1 MGISE
6 RHSKKIKKGCE
17 WMAERRMFSKSV
29 VETDAFYELP
39 AATQALYYHL
49 CMNADDD
56 GFVSNPKKIQQNL
69 HATKKSRDLLIEK
82 GYIIQFDSSLVAIR
96 HWKINNR
103 IRSDRYKETIYIQEK
118 SLLFE
123 NKAGSYEM
131 IREDGAHGCNLVYQT
146 VPQYSIGKDSG
157 GECSLVIGEET
168 AEGGERKTND
178 DDATKKENLSKNDD
192 KTTKAILVFHSGDV
206 FHITQKDLNEWH
218 ETYPTMDLTSELKKM
233 QEWLTN
239 HPDKQDFSGA
249 RHYIVSW
256 LKRAAAKENENAQRL
271 AQWTP
276 EYEAAF
282 QAAIYR
288 GEEEDGD
295 LFSGNI

>member
-1 MGISE
+1 MRVLNLQSE
-6 RHSKKIKKGCE
+6 RKTMRDSIVFYRSYYNAIIKLPEENREEALITFLDYAFNDTIREDMSPVVEPIFILAKETIDASKKRYLAAVENGKKGG
-17 WMAERRMFSKSV
+17 RPRKSKTEKTTSKTP
-29 VETDAFYELP
+29 EKTTSKKPQKTLA
-39 AATQALYYHL
+39 
-49 CMNADDD
+49 NA
-56 GFVSNPKKIQQNL
+56 GEKTQQNL
-69 HATKKSRDLLIEK
+69 NVYVNENVNENENADVDV
-82 GYIIQFDSSLVAIR
+82 YDYDDAVAFASE
-96 HWKINNR
+96 NR
-103 IRSDRYKETIYIQEK
+103 
-118 SLLFE
+118 
-123 NKAGSYEM
+123 KAGFSS
-131 IREDGAHGCNLVYQT
+131 R
-146 VPQYSIGKDSG
+146 
-157 GECSLVIGEET
+157 
-168 AEGGERKTND
+168 TND
-178 DDATKKENLSKNDD
+178 DD

-218 ETYPTMDLTSELKKM
+218 ETYPTMDVTSELKKM

-295 LFSGNI
+295 YFSGNI